1 VKQAA
6 TGEYP
11 VGRGPS
17 SRRPTTKEARQ
28 VSDDKAK
35 LTEHFI
41 VTLPQL
47 LAKVCAVLCPLQVI
61 TLNASNVTTTKCF
74 KAACVLELCFCMQNR
89 RASSSRL

>member
-1 VKQAA
+1 MCWWLALDDRQETSLIEIMVCSVKQAA

-47 LAKVCAVLCPLQVI
+47 LAKVSTIIVCCMF
-61 TLNASNVTTTKCF
+61 SDVTVTAQET
-74 KAACVLELCFCMQNR
+74 
-89 RASSSRL
+89 S